1 MAKTS
6 ALSRLKSIFR
16 TPVQE
21 KTTLTSPVLNYGIQQ
36 KELNPYY
43 GVVGGAH
50 YATTGMPWLSS
61 DARKAVLTEWFWQ
74 PIRGQPRRVDT
85 NELRKYSNTIWVQSI
100 VMTILNQISSIPW
113 DVVPKKGKEQEDLK
127 EQIKTAKEFLECP
140 NKNEESLYDLIRAW
154 IKDVLEIDAGV
165 LVKVFTPDSY
175 DFENLEPRSGAPLL
189 KPLVCPYCSGEGEG
203 EIKHFKQ
210 KAQSALES
218 ITKAESLPDKYIKK
232 FSNEGKNS
240 QKTYHLIKQDYAKIK
255 TKLRQVVSYNSPNEA
270 NVMNYPMQTSV
281 TCPYCNGT
289 KQGRHLQEI
298 YARDGASFLKDA
310 DRTGW
315 CFLPQT
321 KVQTNFG
328 FENIEE
334 ISGLILDHKGK
345 FRKFNPLERLYSGDV
360 LRIKIEGTPEIVC
373 TPEHPFLIDGNWVEA
388 KNLKERD
395 SVSITTPLY
404 ENKYFEFEID
414 LHARTK
420 SVSSLR
426 RHKKTKQIEKYETV
440 LKLKKEGINGYKI
453 SKKLGINHRT
463 VYSWLNQKNKPFEL
477 NEREKELNKLIKT
490 LVVDESF
497 ARFLGFYVSEG
508 YSMNDGTIGFCFHTK
523 EKEYYNF
530 IKTFSKKT
538 FGKESRIK
546 THRIENGKIVHS
558 ARVDIQSVPLAN
570 WLKENFGRD
579 SHNKKI
585 PAWLY
590 VSPESV
596 RREFIKAYC
605 QGDGN
610 LDKKYLIIGTTVS
623 EQLSLGVKSL
633 CNSIGLKAI
642 ICEAPERIS
651 NFAGR
656 KVKTSKSYRISV
668 AGKFKEIDEVFVPKK
683 KMNYKIRKITKEQYE
698 GLVYN
703 LSVEETNTYNVFG
716 ISVHNCYGYW
726 QYSYAIPAH
735 PMWFNRDEIV
745 YFNQTTR
752 SMSVYGYSAVQSSLE
767 VIKSLEYSVK
777 HNMSLFLDGAVPDG
791 VISTEDMSNE
801 EMKRMKT
808 SWENELKGQPHK
820 VIFINKKT
828 NFVPFAFNNRDMQY
842 LEGQKASWLQLIA
855 NFNMTPTDLGITQDV
870 NRSSASQQTELTRRK
885 SIRPILKKI
894 ENILNKQIMP
904 ELRVED
910 VQFRFIIDDPVEE
923 RKSAELSE
931 IYLRN
936 GLKTV
941 NEIRIARGETP
952 VAWGDENPK
961 ESMMSMNEQRG
972 EATGRTSEVK
982 EERPA
987 ENEAQRREKA
997 GYMNAQVPF
1006 ITATQN
1012 LTGDTPYPSNQR
1024 HINSIQP
1031 YKDMSQTCPGCGYE
1045 TLESIRAE
1053 NGGINEPWYHC
1064 IRCDRKYNKGQLTTA
1079 TQEQERIHNQ
1089 LNQVAR
1095 RATEYT
1101 ETQGYPKKKLVTILS
1116 LKNKNKAEKKL
1127 FELGMDQGSTTKLIK
1142 NSDDVLV
1149 QLKKEIRKD
1158 DLLKKG
1164 ALLIDKFEDFVSIV
1178 EANENRATFNQM
1190 KRYIEETKDTFTFRY
1205 ADKQYQYECD
1215 VPKSE
1220 IVNIDE
1226 FRTRYVATAIPATKR
1241 KRKVTIEG

>member
-1 MAKTS
+1 MAQTS
-6 ALSRLKSIFR
+6 ALSRIKSIFR

-21 KTTLTSPVLNYGIQQ
+21 KTQLTSPVLNYGIQQ

-50 YATTGMPWLSS
+50 YATTGMPWLSA

-100 VMTILNQISSIPW
+100 VMTVLNQISSIPW
-113 DVVPKKGKEQEDLK
+113 DIVPKKGKEQADLK
-127 EQIKTAKEFLECP
+127 EQIKTATEFLETP
-140 NKNEESLYDLIRAW
+140 NKNEESLHDIIRAW

-203 EIKHFKQ
+203 EIKHFKERAR
-210 KAQSALES
+210 KALES
-218 ITKAESLPDKYIKK
+218 ITKAEALPEKYVKK
-232 FSNEGKNS
+232 FSNDTGKKS
-240 QKTYHLIKQDYAKIK
+240 QKTYYLTKQNYEPIK

-270 NVMNYPMQTSV
+270 NVMNYPTQTSMK
-281 TCPYCNGT
+281 CPYCNGT
-289 KQGRHLQEI
+289 KEGRRLQEI
-298 YARDGASFLKDA
+298 YARDGSSFLKDA

-315 CFLPQT
+315 T
-321 KVQTNFG
+321 
-328 FENIEE
+328 
-334 ISGLILDHKGK
+334 
-345 FRKFNPLERLYSGDV
+345 
-360 LRIKIEGTPEIVC
+360 
-373 TPEHPFLIDGNWVEA
+373 
-388 KNLKERD
+388 
-395 SVSITTPLY
+395 
-404 ENKYFEFEID
+404 
-414 LHARTK
+414 
-420 SVSSLR
+420 
-426 RHKKTKQIEKYETV
+426 
-440 LKLKKEGINGYKI
+440 
-453 SKKLGINHRT
+453 
-463 VYSWLNQKNKPFEL
+463 
-477 NEREKELNKLIKT
+477 
-490 LVVDESF
+490 
-497 ARFLGFYVSEG
+497 
-508 YSMNDGTIGFCFHTK
+508 
-523 EKEYYNF
+523 
-530 IKTFSKKT
+530 
-538 FGKESRIK
+538 
-546 THRIENGKIVHS
+546 
-558 ARVDIQSVPLAN
+558 
-570 WLKENFGRD
+570 
-579 SHNKKI
+579 
-585 PAWLY
+585 
-590 VSPESV
+590 
-596 RREFIKAYC
+596 
-605 QGDGN
+605 
-610 LDKKYLIIGTTVS
+610 
-623 EQLSLGVKSL
+623 
-633 CNSIGLKAI
+633 
-642 ICEAPERIS
+642 
-651 NFAGR
+651 
-656 KVKTSKSYRISV
+656 
-668 AGKFKEIDEVFVPKK
+668 
-683 KMNYKIRKITKEQYE
+683 
-698 GLVYN
+698 
-703 LSVEETNTYNVFG
+703 
-716 ISVHNCYGYW
+716 YGYW

-735 PMWFNRDEIV
+735 PMWFNRDEII

-767 VIKSLEYSVK
+767 IIKSLEYSVK

-842 LEGQKASWLQLIA
+842 LEGQKASWLQVIA

-894 ENILNKQIMP
+894 ENIINKQIMP

-923 RKSAELSE
+923 RKAAELAE

-936 GLKTV
+936 GMKTV
-941 NEIRIARGETP
+941 NELRIAKGEAP
-952 VAWGDENPK
+952 VKWGDENPK

-972 EATGRTSEVK
+972 EATGRTSEVT

-1045 TLESIRAE
+1045 TLETLQAQ

-1064 IRCDRKYNKGQLTTA
+1064 IRCDREYTKEKLTTA

-1101 ETQGYPKKKLVTILS
+1101 ETQGYPKKKLISILS
-1116 LKNKNKAEKKL
+1116 LKNKNKSEEKL
-1127 FELGMDQGSTTKLIK
+1127 FELGMDQGSATKLIK
-1142 NSDDVLV
+1142 NSKDVVV
-1149 QLKKEIRKD
+1149 QLTKEIRKD

-1164 ALLIDKFEDFVSIV
+1164 ALLIENFDDFVSIV
-1178 EANENRATFNQM
+1178 EANKNRATFNQM
-1190 KRYIEETKDTFTFRY
+1190 KRYVEETKSKFVFRY
-1205 ADKQYQYECD
+1205 ADKYYRYVCD
-1215 VPKSE
+1215 VPKSS
-1220 IVNIDE
+1220 IKNIDE
-1226 FRTRYVATAIPATKR
+1226 FRSRYVTTATKATEV
-1241 KRKVTIEG
+1241 KRKITIEG